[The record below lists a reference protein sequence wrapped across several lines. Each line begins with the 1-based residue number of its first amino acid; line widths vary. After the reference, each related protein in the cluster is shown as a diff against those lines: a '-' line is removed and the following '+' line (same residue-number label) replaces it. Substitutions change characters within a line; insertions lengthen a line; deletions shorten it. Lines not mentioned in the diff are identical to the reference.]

1 MLTDE
6 TNDLRCLKVM
16 KVAEL
21 LGISRAQ
28 VYKLMEAGQL
38 AYVKIGKSRRVRL
51 DAVRDLIARNT
62 TQGEA
67 AGPNLS

>member
-28 VYKLMEAGQL
+28 VYKLMEAGEL
-38 AYVKIGKSRRVRL
+38 PYVKIGKSRRVRL

-67 AGPNLS
+67 ASPKCT

>member
-1 MLTDE
+1 
-6 TNDLRCLKVM
+6 
-16 KVAEL
+16 

-28 VYKLMEAGQL
+28 VYKLMEAGEL
-38 AYVKIGKSRRVRL
+38 PYVKIGKSRRVRL

-67 AGPNLS
+67 ATPKLS

>member
-67 AGPNLS
+67 ASPKLS

>member
-38 AYVKIGKSRRVRL
+38 AYVKIGKSRRIRL
-51 DAVRDLIARNT
+51 DAVRGLVQQNT
-62 TQGEA
+62 IQS
-67 AGPNLS
+67 GPA

>member
-1 MLTDE
+1 
-6 TNDLRCLKVM
+6 M

-38 AYVKIGKSRRVRL
+38 AYVKIGKSRRIRL
-51 DAVRDLIARNT
+51 DAVRGLVQQNT
-62 TQGEA
+62 IQS
-67 AGPNLS
+67 GPA

>member
-28 VYKLMEAGQL
+28 VYKLMEAGEL
-38 AYVKIGKSRRVRL
+38 PYVKIGKSRRVRL

>member
-16 KVAEL
+16 RVAEL

-67 AGPNLS
+67 ATPKLS

>member
-28 VYKLMEAGQL
+28 VYKLMEAGEL
-38 AYVKIGKSRRVRL
+38 PYVKIGKSRRVRL

-67 AGPNLS
+67 ATPNLS

>member
-67 AGPNLS
+67 ATPKLS

>member
-1 MLTDE
+1 MLTDK

-38 AYVKIGKSRRVRL
+38 AYVKIGKSRRIRL
-51 DAVRDLIARNT
+51 DAVRGLVQQNT
-62 TQGEA
+62 IQS
-67 AGPNLS
+67 GPA

>member
-1 MLTDE
+1 MTDE
-6 TNDLRCLKVM
+6 TTELRCLKVM

-38 AYVKIGKSRRVRL
+38 AYVKIGKSRRIRL
-51 DAVRDLIARNT
+51 DAVRGLVQQNT
-62 TQGEA
+62 IQS
-67 AGPNLS
+67 GPA

>member
-38 AYVKIGKSRRVRL
+38 AYVKIGKSRRIPWEAIEELVQK
-51 DAVRDLIARNT
+51 NT
-62 TQGEA
+62 VGA
-67 AGPNLS
+67 

>member
-67 AGPNLS
+67 AGPKLS

>member
-16 KVAEL
+16 RVAEL

-38 AYVKIGKSRRVRL
+38 AYVKIGKSRRIRL
-51 DAVRDLIARNT
+51 DAVRGLVQQNT
-62 TQGEA
+62 IQS
-67 AGPNLS
+67 GPA

>member
-28 VYKLMEAGQL
+28 VYKLMEAGEL
-38 AYVKIGKSRRVRL
+38 SYVKIGKSRRVRL

-67 AGPNLS
+67 ASPKLS